1 MKSFNEVALKELE
14 QNINRY
20 LYHAN
25 GTKLTGAFLPDFK
38 LKLTSEVTDILVDK
52 VTMYITCGDTLIYKD
67 FSEVPIEIGG
77 PDRISNVCVHLEE
90 SFIGMAVSYFLTK
103 MAQSDELTRAVIPA
117 ISHKEL
123 KIIKP

>member
-1 MKSFNEVALKELE
+1 MKSYNEVALKKLE

-25 GTKLTGAFLPDFK
+25 GTKLTGEFLPDFK

-52 VTMYITCGDTLIYKD
+52 VTIYITCGDTLIYKEFAETD
-67 FSEVPIEIGG
+67 IEIG
-77 PDRISNVCVHLEE
+77 DNKKIENICAHLEE
-90 SFIGMAVSYFLTK
+90 RFIGIAVSYFLTK

-117 ISHKEL
+117 ISHREL

>member
-1 MKSFNEVALKELE
+1 MENFNKVALKSLE
-14 QNINRY
+14 AKINRY

-25 GTKLTGAFLPDFK
+25 DTKLTGDRLPDFK
-38 LKLTSEVTDILVDK
+38 SKVISETVDILLDK
-52 VTMYITCGDTLIYKD
+52 ITVYITCGDTLIYKD
-67 FSEVPIEIGG
+67 FVEVPIEIGG
-77 PDRISNVCVHLEE
+77 TDRISRYCLHLEE